1 MRNLAAHE
9 CILAGSAK
17 RIRLAALRPP
27 ERTVRTLETPRT
39 FRLASLHPVPVTS
52 DRAGKD
58 ALGPGGLFNIDY
70 GRLLMVSRQ
79 SGASCDGDLP
89 LAEFGRAI
97 ESEWGWLYERE
108 TPGPRD
114 VRAFT
119 IGTFTW
125 LWDATMD
132 IAATDPDNRMIG
144 VYGTSVPPQATRD
157 KSRMAGF
164 PLNPSGGG
172 SRVHRGHAI
181 GHSLGGP
188 DEGYNLFTQDAGV
201 NLGREWRALE
211 RYCASRP
218 GTFLF
223 VRCVYSDISS
233 IPSALE
239 FGVLKQ
245 DSHLDVRYFTN
256 TAGLRPPEIR
266 QLPPE

>member
-1 MRNLAAHE
+1 M
-9 CILAGSAK
+9 I
-17 RIRLAALRPP
+17 
-27 ERTVRTLETPRT
+27 
-39 FRLASLHPVPVTS
+39 S
-52 DRAGKD
+52 DRAGKES
-58 ALGPGGLFNIDY
+58 LEPGGCFHVDY
-70 GRLLMVSRQ
+70 ERLLIVSRRT
-79 SGASCDGDLP
+79 GATGQV
-89 LAEFGRAI
+89 AEFARAI
-97 ESEWGWLYERE
+97 ESEWDRLYERE

-144 VYGTSVPPQATRD
+144 VYGTSVPPQAARD

-164 PLNPSGGG
+164 PVNASGDGT
-172 SRVHRGHAI
+172 RVHRGHAI

-201 NLGREWRALE
+201 NLGREWRASE
-211 RYCASRP
+211 RYCASHP